1 MFEAERMSLIPFSG
15 IRKVFE
21 EVRKRSAAGQHI
33 VNLGIGRPD
42 FDTPAHIKE
51 AAKKALDD
59 GHVHYASNYGI
70 DELRAAIADKFKRDN
85 GLEFDPGSEIM
96 VTVGANE
103 AVFLTMMSFINP
115 GDEVL
120 IPDPCWPHYA
130 PCVDLVGGVPVA
142 VPVYEQNNFNPT
154 AGDIHQK
161 STDKTRLIIVNSPHN
176 PTGAIYTRQTLEN
189 IASIAM
195 EKDMMVLADEIYE
208 YLVYG
213 DELHHSIGAI
223 PGMRERTVT
232 VNGFSKSYSM
242 TGWRLGYVGV
252 DKSLMSAMVRS
263 HQYATNCVSTFS
275 QYGALAALTGPQDE
289 MKAMVRE
296 FSRRRDLVAEKLGL
310 MKNISFSEPKGA
322 FYVMV
327 NVSRTGKQTE
337 TVADELLDAGVA
349 VVPGTKL
356 GTYGGDFIRL
366 SYANSYENLEIAM
379 ERMADYFNRQ
389 QRRTETAS

>member
-1 MFEAERMSLIPFSG
+1 MFDAERMSLIPFSG

-21 EVRKRSAAGQHI
+21 EVRKRVADGQHI

-59 GHVHYASNYGI
+59 GHVHYVSNYGI
-70 DELRAAIADKFKRDN
+70 DELRVAIADKFKRDN
-85 GLEFDPGSEIM
+85 GLEFDPDAEIM

-103 AVFLTMMSFINP
+103 AVFLTMMSFVNP

-142 VPVYEQNNFNPT
+142 IPVYEQNDFNPVSD
-154 AGDIHQK
+154 DIHK
-161 STDKTRLIIVNSPHN
+161 GCSERTKLIIVNSPHN
-176 PTGAIYTRQTLEN
+176 PTGAVYTKETLED
-189 IASIAM
+189 IASIAVQ
-195 EKDMMVLADEIYE
+195 KNMMVLADEIYE

-213 DELHHSIGAI
+213 DERHHSIGAI

-252 DKSLMSAMVRS
+252 DKSLMSAMIRS
-263 HQYATNCVSTFS
+263 HQYSTNCVSTFS
-275 QYGALAALTGPQDE
+275 QYGAVEALIGPQGE
-289 MKAMVRE
+289 MRAMVRE
-296 FSRRRDLVAEKLGL
+296 FSRRRDLVAARLAA

-327 NVSRTGKQTE
+327 NVSGTGKETE
-337 TVADELLDAGVA
+337 IVADELLDAGVA

-356 GTYGGDFIRL
+356 GSYGGDFIRL

-379 ERMADYFNRQ
+379 QRMADYFNGL
-389 QRRTETAS
+389 

>member
-1 MFEAERMSLIPFSG
+1 MFDAERMSLIPFSG

-21 EVRKRSAAGQHI
+21 EVHKRVSQGQHI

-70 DELRAAIADKFKRDN
+70 AELREAIADKFERDN
-85 GLEFDPGSEIM
+85 NLVFDPDSEIM

-115 GDEVL
+115 GEEVL

-130 PCVDLVGGVPVA
+130 PSVDLVGGVPIA
-142 VPVYEQNNFNPT
+142 LPVYEKNDFNPT
-154 AGDIHQK
+154 REDIYEK
-161 STDKTRLIIVNSPHN
+161 CSDRTKLIIANSPHN
-176 PTGAIYTRQTLEN
+176 PTGAIYTEKTMEDIAAIALEKN
-189 IASIAM
+189 L
-195 EKDMMVLADEIYE
+195 MVLADEIYE

-213 DELHHSIGAI
+213 DEQHRSIAAI
-223 PGMRERTVT
+223 AGMRERTVT
-232 VNGFSKSYSM
+232 VNGFSKSYAM

-252 DKSLMSAMVRS
+252 DRSLMSAMVRA
-263 HQYATNCVSTFS
+263 HQYSTNCVSTFS
-275 QYGALAALTGPQDE
+275 QYGAVEALTGPQEE
-289 MKAMVRE
+289 MKAMVKE
-296 FSRRRDLVAEKLGL
+296 FSRRRDLVADKLRR
-310 MKNISFSEPKGA
+310 MNNISFSEPKGA

-327 NVSRTGKQTE
+327 NVAATGKPTE

-356 GTYGGDFIRL
+356 GSFGGDYIRL

-379 ERMADYFNRQ
+379 QRMTDYFNGR
-389 QRRTETAS
+389 

>member
-21 EVRKRSAAGQHI
+21 EVRKRVADGQHI

-42 FDTPAHIKE
+42 FDTPSNIKE

-70 DELRAAIADKFKRDN
+70 DELRVAIADKFRRDN
-85 GLEFDPGSEIM
+85 GLEFDPHSEIM

-142 VPVYEQNNFNPT
+142 IPVYEQNNFNPVT
-154 AGDIHQK
+154 ADVRQACTERTK
-161 STDKTRLIIVNSPHN
+161 LIIVNSPHN
-176 PTGAIYTRQTLEN
+176 PTGAIYTKQTLED
-189 IASIAM
+189 IASLAV
-195 EKDMMVLADEIYE
+195 EKDLMVLADEIYE

-213 DELHHSIGAI
+213 NEQHHSIGTI

-232 VNGFSKSYSM
+232 VNGFSKSYAM

-252 DKSLMSAMVRS
+252 DKSLMSAMIRS
-263 HQYATNCVSTFS
+263 HQYSTNCVSTFS
-275 QYGALAALTGPQDE
+275 QYGALEALTGPQDE
-289 MKAMVRE
+289 MRAMVQE
-296 FSRRRDLVAEKLGL
+296 FSRRRDLVAEKLGA
-310 MKNISFSEPKGA
+310 MQNISFSEPKGA

-356 GTYGGDFIRL
+356 GSYGADFIRL

-379 ERMADYFNRQ
+379 QRMADYFIRQ
-389 QRRTETAS
+389 

>member
-1 MFEAERMSLIPFSG
+1 MFDAERMSLIPFSG

-21 EVRKRSAAGQHI
+21 EVNRRVAQGQHI
-33 VNLGIGRPD
+33 INLGIGRPD
-42 FDTPAHIKE
+42 FDTPANIKE

-59 GHVHYASNYGI
+59 GQVHYASNYGI
-70 DELRAAIADKFKRDN
+70 EELRRAIADKFARDN
-85 GLEFDPGSEIM
+85 KLIFDPAAEIM

-103 AVFLTMMSFINP
+103 AVFITMMSFINP

-130 PCVDLVGGVPVA
+130 PCVHLVGGVPIA
-142 VPVYEQNNFNPT
+142 LPVYEENDFNPVKR
-154 AGDIHQK
+154 DIIERCSEQTK
-161 STDKTRLIIVNSPHN
+161 LIVVNSPNN
-176 PTGAIYTRQTLEN
+176 PTGAIYTRQTLEA
-189 IASIAM
+189 IAAVAV
-195 EKDMMVLADEIYE
+195 EKNLLVLADEIYE
-208 YLVYG
+208 YLIYG
-213 DELHHSIGAI
+213 DGVHYSLAAF

-252 DKSLMSAMVRS
+252 DKSLMPALIRS

-275 QYGALAALTGPQDE
+275 QYGAVEALNGPQHE
-289 MKAMVRE
+289 MRAMVAE
-296 FSRRRDLVAEKLGL
+296 FSRRRDLVSTRLGS
-310 MKNISFSEPKGA
+310 MKHISFSEPKGA

-327 NVSRTGKQTE
+327 NVSGTGKETQ

-349 VVPGTKL
+349 VVPGTTL
-356 GTYGGDFIRL
+356 GSHGGDFIRL

-379 ERMADYFNRQ
+379 TRMADYFKGL
-389 QRRTETAS
+389 

>member
-1 MFEAERMSLIPFSG
+1 MFDAERMSLIPFSG

-21 EVRKRSAAGQHI
+21 EVNKRVAQGQHI

-42 FDTPAHIKE
+42 FDTPVHIKE

-70 DELRAAIADKFKRDN
+70 EELRISIAEKFKRDN
-85 GLEFDPGSEIM
+85 GLEFDPDSEIM

-130 PCVDLVGGVPVA
+130 PSVDLVGGVPVA
-142 VPVYEQNNFNPT
+142 LPVYEQNDFNPMIE
-154 AGDIHQK
+154 DIHQK
-161 STDKTRLIIVNSPHN
+161 CSAKTKLIIVNSPHN
-176 PTGAIYTRQTLEN
+176 PTGAIYTKQTLED
-189 IASIAM
+189 IAAIAI
-195 EKDMMVLADEIYE
+195 EKNLMVLADEIYE

-213 DELHHSIGAI
+213 DENHHSIAAM

-232 VNGFSKSYSM
+232 VNGFSKSYAM

-252 DKSLMSAMVRS
+252 DKSLMSAMIRS
-263 HQYATNCVSTFS
+263 HQYSTNCVSTFS
-275 QYGALAALTGPQDE
+275 QYGAVEALKGPQEE
-289 MKAMVRE
+289 MRAMVQE
-296 FSRRRDLVAEKLGL
+296 FSRRRDLVADKLRS

-327 NVSRTGKQTE
+327 NVAATGKETE
-337 TVADELLDAGVA
+337 VVADELLDAGVA

-356 GTYGGDFIRL
+356 GSYGGDFIRL
-366 SYANSYENLEIAM
+366 SYANSFENLEIAM
-379 ERMADYFNRQ
+379 QRMADYFDGQ
-389 QRRTETAS
+389 

>member
-1 MFEAERMSLIPFSG
+1 MFDAERMSRIPFSG

-21 EVRKRSAAGQHI
+21 EVHKRESQGQHI

-42 FDTPAHIKE
+42 FDTPANIKE

-70 DELRAAIADKFKRDN
+70 EELRKAIADKFKRDN
-85 GLEFDPGSEIM
+85 DLTYDPNGEIM

-103 AVFLTMMSFINP
+103 AVFLTMMAFINP

-120 IPDPCWPHYA
+120 VPDPCWPHYS
-130 PCVDLVGGVPVA
+130 PCVDLVGGIPVFLPA
-142 VPVYEQNNFNPT
+142 YEENGFNPT
-154 AGDIHQK
+154 AKDI
-161 STDKTRLIIVNSPHN
+161 TDKCSEKTKLIVVNSPQN
-176 PTGAIYTRQTLEN
+176 PTGAVYSKETLQE
-189 IASIAM
+189 IARIAID
-195 EKDMMVLADEIYE
+195 KDWMVLSDEIYE
-208 YLVYG
+208 HLIYG
-213 DELHHSIGAI
+213 GEKHYSMAAF

-232 VNGFSKSYSM
+232 INGFSKSYAM

-252 DKSLMSAMVRS
+252 DRGLMSALVRA

-275 QYGALAALTGPQDE
+275 QYGGTEALLGPQTDLE
-289 MKAMVRE
+289 NMVQE
-296 FSRRRDLVAEKLGL
+296 FSRRRDLVVRSLSA
-310 MKNISFSEPKGA
+310 MKYISFSEPKGA

-327 NVSRTGKQTE
+327 NVSGTGRETE
-337 TVADELLDAGVA
+337 QVADELLDAGVA

-356 GTYGGDFIRL
+356 GEYGGDFIRL

-379 ERMADYFNRQ
+379 TRMAVYFNGL
-389 QRRTETAS
+389 

>member
-1 MFEAERMSLIPFSG
+1 MFDAERMSLIPFSG

-21 EVRKRSAAGQHI
+21 EVHKRVARGQHI
-33 VNLGIGRPD
+33 INLGIGRPD
-42 FDTPAHIKE
+42 FDTPANIKD

-70 DELRAAIADKFKRDN
+70 EELRVAIADKFKRDN

-130 PCVDLVGGVPVA
+130 PSVDLVGGVPVA
-142 VPVYEQNNFNPT
+142 LPVYEKNNFNPVIE
-154 AGDIHQK
+154 DIHQK
-161 STDKTRLIIVNSPHN
+161 CTDKTKLIIVNSPQN
-176 PTGAIYTRQTLEN
+176 PTGAVYTRQTLEN
-189 IASIAM
+189 IAAIAI
-195 EKDMMVLADEIYE
+195 EKNLMVLADEIYE

-213 DELHHSIGAI
+213 DENHHSIAAM

-232 VNGFSKSYSM
+232 VNGFSKSYAM

-252 DKSLMSAMVRS
+252 DKSLMSALIRS
-263 HQYATNCVSTFS
+263 HQYSTNCVSTFS
-275 QYGALAALTGPQDE
+275 QYGAVEALNGPQVE
-289 MKAMVRE
+289 MKAMVQE
-296 FSRRRDLVAEKLGL
+296 FSRRRDLVAEKLGK

-327 NVSRTGKQTE
+327 NVSATGKETE
-337 TVADELLDAGVA
+337 AVADELLDAGVA

-356 GTYGGDFIRL
+356 GSYGGDFIRL

-379 ERMADYFNRQ
+379 QRMADYFNG
-389 QRRTETAS
+389 

>member
-1 MFEAERMSLIPFSG
+1 MFDAERMSLIPFSG

-21 EVRKRSAAGQHI
+21 EVHKRVAEGQHI

-42 FDTPAHIKE
+42 FDTPANIKE

-70 DELRAAIADKFKRDN
+70 KELRVAIADKFKRDN
-85 GLEFDPGSEIM
+85 GLVFDPDSEIM

-130 PCVDLVGGVPVA
+130 PSVDLVGGVPVA
-142 VPVYEQNNFNPT
+142 LPVYEKNNFNPV
-154 AGDIHQK
+154 AEDIYQK
-161 STDKTRLIIVNSPHN
+161 CTDRTKLIIVNSPQN
-176 PTGAIYTRQTLEN
+176 PTGAIYTKQTLED
-189 IASIAM
+189 IAAIAL
-195 EKDMMVLADEIYE
+195 EKNLMVLADEIYE

-213 DELHHSIGAI
+213 DEQHHSIATI
-223 PGMRERTVT
+223 PGMRGRTVT
-232 VNGFSKSYSM
+232 VNGFSKSYAM

-252 DKSLMSAMVRS
+252 DKSLMSALVRS
-263 HQYATNCVSTFS
+263 HQYSTNCVSTFS
-275 QYGALAALTGPQDE
+275 QYGAVEALIGPQEE
-289 MKAMVRE
+289 MKAMVQE
-296 FSRRRDLVAEKLGL
+296 FSRRRDLVAEKLATI
-310 MKNISFSEPKGA
+310 KNISFSEPKGA

-327 NVSRTGKQTE
+327 NVSATGKETE
-337 TVADELLDAGVA
+337 AVADELLDAGVA

-379 ERMADYFNRQ
+379 QRMSDYFNGL
-389 QRRTETAS
+389 